1 MKRPA
6 CRRPADA
13 FDNSS
18 MTPMIDV
25 VFLLLIFFVCAA
37 ARQVRESL
45 LGADLP
51 AGGIASA
58 QAEEQPKPQLDRV
71 WLTLRKGPDGV
82 TRAELNGTEYSLG
95 QVEQPLRQ
103 LAQIAPEIPV
113 VLDIDGDVALG
124 DMIHVYDACR
134 SAHFESVHFAVDLPG
149 KSTENPGAS

>member
-6 CRRPADA
+6 CRRPADP

-37 ARQVRESL
+37 ARQVREAV

-51 AGGIASA
+51 TGGIAST
-58 QAEEQPKPQLDRV
+58 QTEEKPKPQLDRV
-71 WLTLRKGPDGV
+71 WLSLRKGRDGA
-82 TRAELNGTEYSLG
+82 TRAELNGTDYGLNE
-95 QVEQPLRQ
+95 VEMPLRQ

-113 VLDIDGDVALG
+113 VLDIGEDVELG

-134 SAHFESVHFAVDLPG
+134 AAHFESVNFAVNLPA
-149 KSTENPGAS
+149 KPSAR